1 MIVVCGEALVDLVP
15 SDDGLGYRA
24 RPGGSPAN
32 VAVALGRLGVHVGLV
47 ARLSHDH
54 FGQMIRDHLL
64 RSLVDLDYAIDA
76 PERSTV
82 AMVSLRPGGD
92 AEYLFAIEGC
102 ADGGWHPRQLPGAL
116 PPGPA
121 LHVSGSLALAVPS
134 MWVAL
139 NALVRRER
147 ADRVICLDPNPR
159 PALSPNVDAL
169 RERLQGWVPTADI
182 VKASAEDLAWAYP
195 GEDPTGVAGRWRA
208 AGPTLV
214 VITRGGDGV
223 LAVGPNGVVDRP
235 GPAVE
240 VVDTVGAG
248 DAFTAGLLARLR
260 DRGLLSRPGL
270 RGLSNDDLADVVD
283 HGQRVAAFTCTRV
296 GADPPWWH
304 QL

>member
-15 SDDGLGYRA
+15 STDGVGYRA

-47 ARLSHDH
+47 ARLSRDH
-54 FGQMIRDHLL
+54 FGQMIRHHLV
-64 RSLVDLDYAIDA
+64 SSQVDLYYAIDA

-92 AEYLFAIEGC
+92 AEYVFAIEGC
-102 ADGGWHPRQLPGAL
+102 ADGGWHPKQLPGAL

-134 MWVAL
+134 MGVAL

-147 ADRVICLDPNPR
+147 PDRVICLDPNPR
-159 PALSPNVDAL
+159 PALSPNADAL
-169 RERLQGWVPTADI
+169 RERLQNWVRSADI
-182 VKASAEDLAWAYP
+182 VKASAEDLAWTYP
-195 GEDPTGVAGRWRA
+195 GRDPAEVAERWRA
-208 AGPTLV
+208 AGPALV

-223 LAVGPNGVVDRP
+223 LAIGPSGRVDRA

-260 DRGLLSRPGL
+260 DRGLLSRSSL
-270 RGLSNDDLADVVD
+270 RELSTADLADVVD
-283 HGQRVAAFTCTRV
+283 HAQRVAAFTCTRV

-304 QL
+304 EL